1 MTLKH
6 PRSLPMLILY
16 GFGFVSI
23 PLIGALI
30 YAAVHMERLADQSQD
45 AVHQAVRATQ
55 HSNQVLEQ
63 ITSMERR
70 GRQYLVLQDPSF
82 LEAFRESHQR
92 YQNTVGNLRGLSLDR
107 NRHQLVIQLLRAER
121 AIFEVVNGPEPDP
134 ELEREIA
141 AAYSGLASKAEQLLR
156 RSNQLINE
164 EVDVLRK
171 DASEAQEVLFWLA
184 ASLIPLS
191 LASAAV
197 FTALISRPIRQVE
210 QSIRDLGEGEFSRP
224 IRVGGPED
232 LRYIG
237 DQLDWLRQRLREL
250 EQEKTRFLRHVSHE
264 LKTPLTAIREGA
276 ELVGERSVGEL
287 NSQQDEIVRIIHGSV
302 EQLQGL
308 IEDLLNF
315 STVQVGPPRLN
326 VAHMDLA
333 ALVQEVVDSHKP
345 ALMAKDLELDSH
357 LEPVPLNGDR
367 EKLKTV
373 VDNLLSNA
381 IKFSPEGG
389 ELSISVR
396 GTGDEALL
404 DVIDSGP
411 GVKETDNQRVFDAFY
426 QGENQA
432 EGYIKG
438 SGLGLSISREYVNA
452 HKGSIRLVDSKQ
464 RGAHF
469 RVTLPLNNGLEAA

>member
-1 MTLKH
+1 
-6 PRSLPMLILY
+6 MLILY

-70 GRQYLVLQDPSF
+70 GRQYLVLKDPG
-82 LEAFRESHQR
+82 LLQAFRESHQHFQR
-92 YQNTVGNLRGLSLDR
+92 TVGNLKGLSLDDHR
-107 NRHQLVIQLLRAER
+107 RALVIQLLRAER
-121 AIFEVVNGPEPDP
+121 AIFNVVSAPESNPQ
-134 ELEREIA
+134 LEREVA
-141 AAYSGLASKAEQLLR
+141 AAYSGLTSKAEQLLR
-156 RSNQLINE
+156 HSNQLINE
-164 EVDVLRK
+164 EVDVLRN
-171 DASEAQEVLFWLA
+171 DASKAQEVLFWLA

-197 FTALISRPIRQVE
+197 FTALISRPIRQVD

-237 DQLDWLRQRLREL
+237 DQLDWLRQRLQEL

-276 ELVGERSVGEL
+276 ELVGERSVGGL
-287 NSQQDEIVRIIHGSV
+287 NPQQEEIVRIIHGSV
-302 EQLQGL
+302 EQLQDL

-315 STVQVGPPRLN
+315 STVQVGPPRLD
-326 VAHMDLA
+326 VSQTDLA
-333 ALVQEVVDSHKP
+333 ALVREVVESHKP
-345 ALMAKDLELDSH
+345 TLMAKGLELDTL
-357 LEPVPLNGDR
+357 LEPVPFNGDR

-389 ELSISVR
+389 NLSVSVR
-396 GTGDEALL
+396 ASGEEALL
-404 DVIDSGP
+404 DVVDSGP
-411 GVKETDNQRVFDAFY
+411 GVEETDTQRVFDAFY
-426 QGENQA
+426 QGEHQA

-452 HKGSIRLVDSKQ
+452 HKGAIRLVDSEQ
-464 RGAHF
+464 TGAHF
-469 RVTLPLNNGLEAA
+469 RVTLPRNNGLEAT